1 MMLIEMA
8 FNMGSN
14 TKTKKGLAEF
24 QNFINGVS
32 LNDYTIME
40 NEYHRI
46 VPEGFSGLEDRNKD
60 FFEIFIAPYVGKYS
74 TRILKSK

>member
-1 MMLIEMA
+1 
-8 FNMGSN
+8 MGSD
-14 TKTKKGLAEF
+14 TKKGKGLAEF
-24 QNFINGVS
+24 KNFINGVS

-40 NEYHRI
+40 NEYHRL
-46 VPEGFSGLEDRNKD
+46 VPEESPGLEDRNKD